1 MSGRGDEDERERL
14 YEIANSWL
22 RMARHSA
29 DKGDYQGERHAL
41 DYVREIIRA
50 LRKRGDAE

>member
-1 MSGRGDEDERERL
+1 MIGKDERERL
-14 YEIANSWL
+14 YEIASSWL
-22 RMARHSA
+22 QMARRSA

-41 DYVREIIRA
+41 DYVREIVKA